1 MTLAPFAAS
10 TLALETRAL
19 LTRLARLQPFA
30 LVMPMVGA
38 ARVSG
43 AASAAIERYLSQ
55 RQHALKTHIRAFLAW
70 LGSPE
75 GRGST
80 AEEAQRRFSF
90 MKLRFNAA
98 ITQFDIFSDALT
110 GRAEIGNGV
119 WLGGLDAA
127 AEDALSLEPPRFEAP
142 PVITYLDQ
150 GHGAA
155 IRRARTRLPG
165 GGDNPVAIVRL
176 PRERMIGSG
185 IASSLVHET
194 GHQAAALLDLLP
206 SLRIELQER
215 RRGCIGTERIAWLMW
230 ERWISEIAADFWAV
244 AKVGVAAT
252 QGLMNVVSLPRA
264 FVFRIATDDPH
275 PFPWIRV
282 KLSAAAGDL
291 LYPDPQWRLLDALW
305 ESFYPRT
312 SLDGPRRALL
322 ESLDRTIPA
331 FLRLLT
337 EHRVAVL
344 RGVPLVRAFDLASR
358 RPERLRHIWRQS
370 RGGGIA
376 AMQTLSPTIAFA
388 VIGQARQDRRLAPER
403 ESALVAELLTRWGLR
418 RALADRPA
426 QRTSRALAA

>member
-1 MTLAPFAAS
+1 MTLSPFAAS

-38 ARVSG
+38 ARVSA
-43 AASAAIERYLSQ
+43 AASAAIERYLRRRRRELRTQ
-55 RQHALKTHIRAFLAW
+55 VRAFLGW
-70 LGSPE
+70 LQSPQ

-80 AEEAQRRFSF
+80 AVEAQRRFSF
-90 MKLRFNAA
+90 LKLRFNAT
-98 ITQFDIFSDALT
+98 ITQFDIFSDALA

-127 AEDALSLEPPRFEAP
+127 AEDALALQPRRYPTP
-142 PVITYLDQ
+142 PVVTYLDR

-165 GGDNPVAIVRL
+165 GGDNPVAVVRL

-206 SLRIELQER
+206 SLRLELSAR
-215 RRGCIGTERIAWLMW
+215 RRWSSSEDGIAWQLW

-264 FVFRIATDDPH
+264 FVFRIDREDPH

-291 LYPDPQWRLLDALW
+291 LYADPQWKLLAALW
-305 ESFYPRT
+305 DSFYPLTPLDPGRT
-312 SLDGPRRALL
+312 AIVEAL
-322 ESLDRTIPA
+322 ERTMPEFVRVLA
-331 FLRLLT
+331 G
-337 EHRVAVL
+337 HRVAAL
-344 RGVPLVRAFDLASR
+344 GGLPLAQAFNLAER
-358 RPERLRHIWRQS
+358 RPERLRRIWRTSGSGVNTLQS
-370 RGGGIA
+370 LA
-376 AMQTLSPTIAFA
+376 PTLAFA
-388 VIGQARQDRRLAPER
+388 VLGQAKQDRRLSPER
-403 ESALVAELLTRWGLR
+403 ESRLLAELLTRWGLR
-418 RALADRPA
+418 RAMADQPA
-426 QRTSRALAA
+426 RSTPRALAA

>member
-1 MTLAPFAAS
+1 MTLTPFAAS

-38 ARVSG
+38 ARVSD
-43 AASAAIERYLSQ
+43 AASAAIERYLSRRQ
-55 RQHALKTHIRAFLAW
+55 RSLKTHIRAFQAW
-70 LGSPE
+70 LGSPQ

-80 AEEAQRRFSF
+80 AEEAQRRFAF

-110 GRAEIGNGV
+110 CRAEIGNGV

-194 GHQAAALLDLLP
+194 GHQGAALLDLLP
-206 SLRIELQER
+206 SLRAELQER
-215 RRGCIGTERIAWLMW
+215 RRGCAGAERTAWLLW

-282 KLSAAAGDL
+282 KLSAAAGAL
-291 LYPDPQWRLLDALW
+291 LYPEPQWRLLDALW

-322 ESLDRTIPA
+322 ESLERTIPE
-331 FLRLLT
+331 FLRVLT
-337 EHRVAVL
+337 EHRTAAL
-344 RGVPLVRAFDLASR
+344 HGLPFVRAFDLTSR
-358 RPERLRHIWRQS
+358 RPERLRQIWRAS
-370 RGGGIA
+370 RGDVTA
-376 AMQTLSPTIAFA
+376 LQTLTPTVAFA
-388 VIGQARQDRRLAPER
+388 VIGQAKQDRRLAPER
-403 ESALVAELLTRWGLR
+403 ESTLVAELLTRWGLQ

-426 QRTSRALAA
+426 QRASRALAA

>member
-19 LTRLARLQPFA
+19 LTRLGRLQPFA
-30 LVMPMVGA
+30 LLMPMVGA
-38 ARVSG
+38 ARVSD
-43 AASAAIERYLSQ
+43 AASAAIERYLIR
-55 RQHALKTHIRAFLAW
+55 RQQALKINMRGFLKW
-70 LGSPE
+70 LGSPA

-90 MKLRFNAA
+90 LKLRFNAA

-110 GRAEIGNGV
+110 GRAEVGNGV

-127 AEDALSLEPPRFEAP
+127 AEDALSLQPPRFEAP
-142 PVITYLDQ
+142 LVITYLDQ

-165 GGDNPVAIVRL
+165 GGGNPVAIVRL

-194 GHQAAALLDLLP
+194 GHQAASLLDLLP
-206 SLRIELQER
+206 SLRVALQER
-215 RRGCIGTERIAWLMW
+215 RHVAAGAEKAAWLMW

-264 FVFRIATDDPH
+264 FVFRIAGDDPH
-275 PFPWIRV
+275 PPPWIRV

-291 LYPDPQWRLLDALW
+291 LYPDRQWKLLSALW

-312 SLDGPRRALL
+312 SIDGPRLVMF
-322 ESLDRTIPA
+322 ESLERTIPE
-331 FLRLLT
+331 FVRLLAG
-337 EHRVAVL
+337 H
-344 RGVPLVRAFDLASR
+344 PLPSLQGLPFARAFDLASR
-358 RPERLRHIWRQS
+358 HPERLRRIWRAS
-370 RGGGIA
+370 RGGIVTL
-376 AMQTLSPTIAFA
+376 QTLTPTIAFA

-418 RALADRPA
+418 RSLAGRPS
-426 QRTSRALAA
+426 QRTPRAMAA

>member
-1 MTLAPFAAS
+1 MTLSPFAAS
-10 TLALETRAL
+10 TIALEARAL

-38 ARVSG
+38 ARVSA
-43 AASAAIERYLSQ
+43 AASAAIERYLRRRRRELRTQ
-55 RQHALKTHIRAFLAW
+55 VRAFLGW
-70 LGSPE
+70 LQSPQ

-80 AEEAQRRFSF
+80 AMEAQRRFSF
-90 MKLRFNAA
+90 LKLRFNAT
-98 ITQFDIFSDALT
+98 ITQFDIFSDALA

-127 AEDALSLEPPRFEAP
+127 AEDALALEPRRYASP
-142 PVITYLDQ
+142 PVVTYLDR

-165 GGDNPVAIVRL
+165 GGDNPVAVVRL

-206 SLRIELQER
+206 SLRLELSAR
-215 RRGCIGTERIAWLMW
+215 RRWSSGEDGIAWQLW

-264 FVFRIATDDPH
+264 FVFRIDREDPH

-291 LYPDPQWRLLDALW
+291 LYADSQWKLLAALW
-305 ESFYPRT
+305 DSFYPTTPLDPGRT
-312 SLDGPRRALL
+312 AIVEAL
-322 ESLDRTIPA
+322 ERTMPEFVRMLA
-331 FLRLLT
+331 G
-337 EHRVAVL
+337 HRVAAL
-344 RGVPLVRAFDLASR
+344 GGLALAQAFNLVER
-358 RPERLRHIWRQS
+358 RPERLRRIWRTSGSGATTLQS
-370 RGGGIA
+370 LA
-376 AMQTLSPTIAFA
+376 PTLAFA
-388 VIGQARQDRRLAPER
+388 VIGQAKQDRRLSPER
-403 ESALVAELLTRWGLR
+403 ESRLLAELLTHWGLR
-418 RALADRPA
+418 RAMADQPTRSTPCA
-426 QRTSRALAA
+426 RAA